1 VFVEGDVRIGGEFL
15 AHDRPLASDA
25 EIDARHGRAC
35 FRVELTEASTA
46 RVCLHRGKMKLEQPR
61 PRHLSVRLGQGN
73 VAVSLDPLPQGATLS
88 VDSALGSVTAV
99 GTIFTVEA
107 PVSSSGVA
115 AVLEGKVRVRD
126 VLGKETMLGA
136 LESLTLTETGA
147 SSPVGR
153 TRDAF
158 DDTQKLLRVGGIWTG
173 GPEATLH
180 LTGTPPDASVRVDGV
195 EVGRA
200 PLWLRLPPGSHVLA
214 VPGIAPQSIPFH
226 SDELVTRDFG
236 THFPPTETSAPPA
249 GLGSGSASPPL
260 ARTPSEWMSDA
271 RGLRASGRF
280 REAAEAY
287 QKLLV
292 NHPKSPEVGA
302 ALLSL
307 GEIQLANLGD
317 ASAALGSFDAYLS
330 RGGGALSQ
338 EAMLGRIR
346 ALRRLGRRSEE
357 LTATE
362 AFLTAF
368 PSSPHAEAL
377 HARVEELT
385 SGGVES
391 K

>member
-1 VFVEGDVRIGGEFL
+1 
-15 AHDRPLASDA
+15 
-25 EIDARHGRAC
+25 
-35 FRVELTEASTA
+35 
-46 RVCLHRGKMKLEQPR
+46 
-61 PRHLSVRLGQGN
+61 
-73 VAVSLDPLPQGATLS
+73 VSLDPLPPGATLS
-88 VDSALGSVTAV
+88 VEAPLGSVTAV
-99 GTIFTVEA
+99 GTTFTVEA
-107 PVSSSGVA
+107 PASSSGVA

-136 LESLTLTETGA
+136 LESLTLTDTGA

-153 TRDAF
+153 TPDAF
-158 DDTQKLLRVGGIWTG
+158 DGTQELLRVGGIWTG
-173 GPEATLH
+173 GDEATLQ
-180 LTGTPPDASVRVDGV
+180 LTGTPPDASVSVDGV

-200 PLWLRLPPGSHVLA
+200 PLWLRLPPGPHMLS
-214 VPGIAPQSIPFH
+214 VPGTAPQRIPFH
-226 SDELVTRDFG
+226 SGELVTRDLRAAFS
-236 THFPPTETSAPPA
+236 PSEASAPPA
-249 GLGSGSASPPL
+249 RLASGSVSPPL
-260 ARTPSEWMSDA
+260 ARTPSEWMSEA

-280 REAAEAY
+280 QGAAEAY
-287 QKLLV
+287 QNLMV

-330 RGGGALSQ
+330 RGGGALRQ

-357 LTATE
+357 VTATE
-362 AFLTAF
+362 AFLAAF

-377 HARVEELT
+377 HARVQELT
-385 SGGVES
+385 SAPVES